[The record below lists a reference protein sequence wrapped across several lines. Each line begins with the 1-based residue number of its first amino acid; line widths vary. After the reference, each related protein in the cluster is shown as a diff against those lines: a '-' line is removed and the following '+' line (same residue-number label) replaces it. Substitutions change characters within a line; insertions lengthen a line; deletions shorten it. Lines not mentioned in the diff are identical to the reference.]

1 MSKVSLFTRYLW
13 KQADFSVRSTFPANA
28 VVNQSFTCICVI
40 PGNNEKLTNSHQ
52 RRCAIMRYINR
63 LFTYF
68 FYLLTLH
75 LGVGYSIYVFLEMH
89 IVVGETG
96 RRTKPQHVRR
106 HIRDRTFPPPPKTT
120 TEWNRSNRIDG
131 LLRKTFRRGFCCK
144 TFSIDELISAVDN
157 KYFGKYQVRGT
168 AYVYCLPNTDNVIPT
183 GAAVHSHK
191 LNLLYVKQLS

>member
-40 PGNNEKLTNSHQ
+40 PGNNEKLTNSH
-52 RRCAIMRYINR
+52 
-63 LFTYF
+63 
-68 FYLLTLH
+68 

-96 RRTKPQHVRR
+96 RRMKPQPVPR

-131 LLRKTFRRGFCCK
+131 LLRKNFRRGFCCK

-183 GAAVHSHK
+183 GAAEHSHK